1 MANTHL
7 EHPEDTILTG
17 DLSIFD
23 DLYGSAFHIGLK
35 IDGAPAIVWGTYQ
48 GKFFVCTKAAFN
60 KKKIRLCYTVED
72 IHQHFGHQE
81 DVADLL
87 YLMLKYLPR
96 TEGVYQGD
104 FIGFGRQSEFT
115 NNTLTYVFPEKI
127 EQKLVIAPHTKYYV
141 DGDLCDATPLPLRE
155 CFDDTV
161 HVKFVMPSVD
171 RIYRNEDLPKIDT
184 SMIQFLTPKQANRA
198 KQAINQLIASGYK
211 LDDEI
216 LTTILRCEYL
226 ANLYLW
232 VIERKQEMIEDM
244 IVYSDF
250 QTFLPN
256 GDPTVGE
263 GFVYWTLD
271 GAIKLVNR
279 EEFSFANFTNSKF
292 R

>member
-17 DLSIFD
+17 DLTVFE

-35 IDGAPAIVWGTYQ
+35 MDGAPAIVWGTYQ

-60 KKKIRLCYTVED
+60 KKKIRLCYTVDD
-72 IHQHFGHQE
+72 IHEHFGHQE

-141 DGDLCDATPLPLRE
+141 DGELCDAVPLPLRE
-155 CFDDTV
+155 CFDDTN
-161 HVKFVMPSVD
+161 HIKFVMSPVD
-171 RIYRNEDLPKIDT
+171 RIHHENDVPKIDS
-184 SMIQFLTPKQANRA
+184 SMIKFLTPQQANRA

-232 VIERKQEMIEDM
+232 IIELKQEMIEDM

-250 QTFLPN
+250 ETYLPD
-256 GDPTVGE
+256 GRQTVGE
-263 GFVYWTLD
+263 GFVYWTLN

>member
-17 DLSIFD
+17 DLSVFE
-23 DLYGSAFHIGLK
+23 DLYGSAYHIGLK
-35 IDGAPAIVWGTYQ
+35 MDGAPAIVWGTYQ
-48 GKFFVCTKAAFN
+48 DKFFVCTKAAFN
-60 KKKIRLCYTVED
+60 KKKIRLCYTVDD
-72 IHQHFGHQE
+72 IHEHFGHQE

-115 NNTLTYVFPEKI
+115 NNTLTYIFPEKI

-141 DGDLCDATPLPLRE
+141 DGELCDAVPLPLRE
-155 CFDDTV
+155 SFDDTV
-161 HVKFVMPSVD
+161 HVKFVMPPVD
-171 RIYRNEDLPKIDT
+171 RIHHENEVPKIDS
-184 SMIQFLTPKQANRA
+184 SMIKFLTPQQANRA

-232 VIERKQEMIEDM
+232 IIELKQEMIEDM

-250 QTFLPN
+250 ETYLPD
-256 GDPTVGE
+256 GKQTVGE
-263 GFVYWTLD
+263 GFVYWTQN
-271 GAIKLVNR
+271 GAFKLVNR

>member
-35 IDGAPAIVWGTYQ
+35 MDGAPAIVWGTYQ

-60 KKKIRLCYTVED
+60 KKKIRLCYTVDD

-104 FIGFGRQSEFT
+104 FIGFGRKSEFA

-127 EQKLVIAPHTKYYV
+127 DQKLVIAPHTKYYV
-141 DGDLCDATPLPLRE
+141 DGELCDAVALPLRE
-155 CFDDTV
+155 CFDDTK
-161 HVKFVMPSVD
+161 HIKFVMPSVD
-171 RIYRNEDLPKIDT
+171 RIHRDDDAPKIDS
-184 SMIQFLTPKQANRA
+184 SMVKFLTPQQANRA

-216 LTTILRCEYL
+216 LTTILRCNYL

-232 VIERKQEMIEDM
+232 IIELKQEMIEDM
-244 IVYSDF
+244 IVYSEFD
-250 QTFLPN
+250 TFLPS
-256 GDPTVGE
+256 GKQTVGE
-263 GFVYWTLD
+263 GFVYWTLSN
-271 GAIKLVNR
+271 AIKLVNR
-279 EEFSFANFTNSKF
+279 EEFSYANFTNSKF
-292 R
+292 M